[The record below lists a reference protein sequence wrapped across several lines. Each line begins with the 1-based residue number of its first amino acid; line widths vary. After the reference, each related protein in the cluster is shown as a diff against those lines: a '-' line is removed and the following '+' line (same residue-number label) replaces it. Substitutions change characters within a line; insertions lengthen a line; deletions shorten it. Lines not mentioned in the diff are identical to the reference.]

1 MRPAHWIY
9 TIPLRLHSL
18 FRRTQ
23 ADLELDDELRD
34 HVERKTEGYVAEG
47 LAVEE
52 ARRQALLEIGGIEKR
67 KEECRDTRRV
77 NWIQDLIQDLHFGL
91 RMLRKSPGFTAVA
104 VLTLALGIGA
114 NTAIFSLIDAIM
126 LRTLPVTHPE
136 RLVVLSSYSR
146 YGRVG
151 NFGYP
156 DYQTICSGNRTFAG
170 VLAAS
175 SSRSID
181 VGIDAESEA
190 AVRKIVST
198 NYFSVLGI
206 QPLLGR
212 TFYNED
218 KNRQVAIISYRFWQR
233 AFGGSASVIGKQI
246 NLDGLPFAVVG
257 VAPSDFFGETVGEAP
272 DIWATMSLMPAAQRN
287 APGFTWLDLLG
298 RLKPGVRERQAT
310 ADLALLLPHLR
321 DSESQGGFISR
332 IALER
337 GDRGRS
343 GLRDTFSAPLG
354 ILMVIVA
361 VVLLIACANLASLQL
376 ARAAT
381 RQREISTRLA
391 LGASRGRVARQLV
404 TESVLLG
411 LMGGALGLLFAIW
424 SEHVLL
430 SLVAAAGRTVTVDLR
445 PNLHV
450 LAFTAVISVATCVL
464 FGVPPALKA
473 AQQGV
478 GTGPLLNL
486 PLFAGRRRSWWFN
499 HGLIATQVALS
510 FLLLVVGGLF
520 IRTIQNLKN
529 QNLGFRAAG
538 VLLVQL
544 VHEPQYHPAW
554 ANVIVALLRRTGA
567 MPGVRAASVSFQG
580 ILSNDFGD
588 VNGLRFEGYPP
599 TRENQ
604 RAQANWVGPNYFA
617 TSGITILQ
625 GREFSTE
632 DNSSTQEVAILNQT
646 IARKYFGNQSAVG
659 RRFEFNGKQY
669 EVIGV
674 AADAKY
680 ENLRQ
685 SNIPMVYFAALQT
698 NSAIH
703 SLEIRTTSSPLAIAG
718 AVRAAVREADPDL
731 RIGEIT
737 TLRDRIKQKLAPDFL
752 VADLASFFSGL
763 SLLLV
768 FTGIYGTLAHT
779 VARRTHE
786 IGIRMA
792 LGARTGTVLRLVVG
806 QAFGLALAGLTLGAV
821 LAFGFTRLLA
831 SLLYDVKPSDA
842 LTYFAGSLIL
852 AAVALAASYIPA
864 RHATRVDPMVA
875 LRYE

>member
-1 MRPAHWIY
+1 MSRWLAQI
-9 TIPLRLHSL
+9 RLAVRTL
-18 FRRTQ
+18 FRKPQVDR
-23 ADLELDDELRD
+23 ELDEEFQYHL
-34 HVERKTEGYVAEG
+34 ERQIEENLHRG
-47 LAVEE
+47 LAPEE
-52 ARRQALLEIGGIEKR
+52 GRYAAMREMGAIAKS
-67 KEECRDTRRV
+67 KEECRDARRV
-77 NWIQDLIQDLHFGL
+77 NWVQDFIQDVRYGL
-91 RMLRKSPGFTAVA
+91 RQLRRNPGFTAVA

-114 NTAIFSLIDAIM
+114 NTAIFSLVDAIL
-126 LRTLPVTHPE
+126 LRALPVTHPE
-136 RLVVLSSYSR
+136 SLVVLSSYSR
-146 YGRVG
+146 NGREG
-151 NFGYP
+151 DFGYP
-156 DYQTICSGNRTFAG
+156 DYQTIRSGNRTFAG

-181 VGIDAESEA
+181 VGIGPESEV

-212 TFYNED
+212 TFNSED
-218 KNRQVAIISYRFWQR
+218 KDQQVAVISYRFWQL
-233 AFGGSASVIGKQI
+233 AFAGSPSVIGKQL

-257 VAPSDFFGETVGEAP
+257 VTPSDFFGETVGEAP
-272 DIWATMSLMPAAQRN
+272 DIWATMSLMPAAQRS
-287 APGFTWLDLLG
+287 APGFTWLDLMG
-298 RLKPGVRERQAT
+298 RLKPGVRAPQAT
-310 ADLALLLPHLR
+310 ADIALLLPHLR

-337 GDRGRS
+337 GDRGSS

-354 ILMVIVA
+354 ILMIVVA

-404 TESVLLG
+404 TESVLMG

-424 SEHVLL
+424 SQHVLL
-430 SLVAAAGRTVTVDLR
+430 SLVAAVGRTVTVDLR

-450 LAFTAVISVATCVL
+450 LAFTVVISVATCVL
-464 FGVPPALKA
+464 FGVAPAIKA
-473 AQQGV
+473 ARQGV

-486 PLFAGRRRSWWFN
+486 PLLAGRRRRWRFN
-499 HGLIATQVALS
+499 DGLIATQVALS

-520 IRTIQNLKN
+520 IRTVQNLKN

-538 VLLVQL
+538 VLSVQL
-544 VHEPQYHPAW
+544 VHEPEYQPVW
-554 ANVIVALLRRTGA
+554 ANVIVALLQRTDSI
-567 MPGVRAASVSFQG
+567 PGVRAASVSFQG
-580 ILSNDFGD
+580 ILANGSSG
-588 VNGLRFEGYPP
+588 VSGLRFEGYPP
-599 TRENQ
+599 TREDQ
-604 RAQANWVGPNYFA
+604 RAQANWVGPSYFA

-659 RRFEFNGKQY
+659 RRFEFSGKQY

-674 AADAKY
+674 ATDAKY
-680 ENLRQ
+680 EDLRQ
-685 SNIPMVYFAALQT
+685 SNVPMVYFAALQN
-698 NSAIH
+698 NSAIQ
-703 SLEIRTTSSPLAIAG
+703 SLEIRTTSSPLSIAG

-731 RIGEIT
+731 KVGEIT
-737 TLRDRIKQKLAPDFL
+737 TLRDRVKQKLAPDFL
-752 VADLASFFSGL
+752 AADLAGFFSGL
-763 SLLLV
+763 TLLLV
-768 FTGIYGTLAHT
+768 FTGIYGTLAYT
-779 VARRTHE
+779 VARRTNE

-792 LGARTGTVLRLVVG
+792 LGARTGDVVQLVVR
-806 QAFGLALAGLTLGAV
+806 QAFGLALAGLTLGTVGA
-821 LAFGFTRLLA
+821 LGLTRLLT
-831 SLLYDVKPSDA
+831 SLLYGVKPSDE
-842 LTYFAGSLIL
+842 LTYLAGSLIL

-864 RHATRVDPMVA
+864 RRAVRVDPVVA